1 MKNTNN
7 NNHDNNHDSNN
18 DNNDDSDDLR
28 KRVLDAYSAYTPLR
42 IVGGDTKHFYADGLI
57 GKALYINKHI
67 GIISYEPSELV
78 ITVRSGTCLSFVEK
92 TLAEHNQ
99 MLPFEPPAYEKGGT
113 IGGAIASGLSGP
125 RRPFTGSVRDYV
137 LGCKVLS
144 GDGKILA
151 FGGQVMKNVAGYDV
165 SRLMVGAMG
174 TLGVLLEISIKVLPK
189 PEKEI
194 SVYMAL
200 SPQEAIDVMNAR
212 MAKSLPLSAACYDGE
227 TMCLR
232 LSGSESGL
240 KGIKRK
246 IAGDLLDNGEEFWR
260 ELNDQQHFFFKEE
273 KPLWRLSLASG
284 TLHLGL
290 PGQWFFDWGG
300 ALRWLKTFEP
310 VDNIRAAVVAEGGHA
325 TLFRGKYMFENI
337 ESIEVFH
344 PLPNALA
351 RITVSI
357 KKIFDPRN
365 ILNKNRIYRQNLD

>member
-1 MKNTNN
+1 M
-7 NNHDNNHDSNN
+7 
-18 DNNDDSDDLR
+18 DNNDDLADLR
-28 KRVLDAYSAYTPLR
+28 GRVLEAYEAHTPLR
-42 IVGGDTKHFYADGLI
+42 IIGGDTKHFYADGLL
-57 GKALYINKHI
+57 GEAFHTTKHT

-78 ITVRSGTCLSFVEK
+78 ITVRSGTLLSYVEK
-92 TLAEHNQ
+92 TLAEQNQ
-99 MLPFEPPAYEKGGT
+99 MLPFEPPSFAEGGT
-113 IGGAIASGLSGP
+113 LGGAIASGLSGP

-137 LGCKVLS
+137 LGCKILS
-144 GDGKILA
+144 GDGKILE

-194 SVYMAL
+194 SLYMAL

-212 MAKSLPLSAACYDGE
+212 MAKPLPLSAACFDGE

-240 KGIKRK
+240 KGIHRK
-246 IAGDLLDNGEEFWR
+246 IAGDLLENSEEFWQ
-260 ELNDQQHFFFKEE
+260 ELNDQQHFFFQEE
-273 KPLWRLSLASG
+273 MPLWRLSLASG
-284 TLHLGL
+284 CLQLGL

-310 VDNIRAAVVAEGGHA
+310 ADRIRASVAAEGGHA
-325 TLFRGKYMFENI
+325 TLFRGKYLFENV

-344 PLPNALA
+344 PLPNGLA
-351 RITVSI
+351 RITGAI

-365 ILNKNRIYRQNLD
+365 ILNRNRIYRHNAD